1 MLTHLDIRNYAIIE
15 HIELEL
21 GPGMTVLTGETG
33 AGKSI
38 LGDAL
43 SLVLGERGSGNLV
56 RVGEEKAEIV
66 AEFDVRRLPQVQDWL
81 VAQDL
86 DPTDFT
92 CILRRS
98 IGADGRSRAF
108 LNGRPVPVQ
117 SLRELG
123 EILVDI
129 HGQHV
134 HQSLLRRDSQR
145 ELLDGY
151 AGHGPILD
159 ELAHLHRRWQQI
171 AREMQALGGPQ
182 AEREAQAELLRY
194 QVQELH
200 ALALADGEVA
210 ALDEEHGRLANAG
223 RLLEGVQRSAY
234 RLDGEEAGGAQVLLQ
249 DARREVEELVGYD
262 GSLHGVLELL
272 ETAVIHAQEAAAELR
287 RYADSVDLDP
297 ERLQWVEGRID
308 AVHRLARKHRV
319 PPTELPDH
327 LARLEAELS
336 DLERREERLQALKAE
351 RDSVLARYRER
362 AGVLHG
368 SRDRAAQAL
377 AGSVTNNM
385 QELGMRGGQFAIRVQ
400 APPDAPPSPKG
411 TDEVEFLVAANPG
424 QPLLPLSQV
433 ASGGELSRISLA
445 IQVTGARGSGVPTL
459 VFDEVDVGIGGRV
472 AEIVGQQLRRLGETR
487 QVLCITHLPQV
498 ASQGAH
504 HLQVRKHTQDD
515 NTVTHIDALLGEGR
529 VEEIARML
537 GGVEITRQTL
547 AHAKEMIDRAQ
558 AGG

>member
-15 HIELEL
+15 HIDLEL

-43 SLVLGERGSGNLV
+43 SLALGERGSGNLV
-56 RVGEEKAEIV
+56 RLGEEKAEIV
-66 AEFDVRRLPQVQDWL
+66 AEFDVNRLPQVRDWL

-86 DPTDFT
+86 DQPDST

-117 SLRELG
+117 SLRQLG

-129 HGQHV
+129 HGQHA

-145 ELLDGY
+145 QLLDEH

-159 ELAHLHRRWQQI
+159 ELANLQRRWQQV
-171 AREMQALGGPQ
+171 ARETQALGGPQ
-182 AEREAQAELLRY
+182 TERDAQAELLRY
-194 QVQELH
+194 QVQELR

-234 RLDGEEAGGAQVLLQ
+234 WLDGEETGSAHALLG
-249 DARREVEELVGYD
+249 DARREVEELAGYD
-262 GSLHGVLELL
+262 ESLRDILDLL
-272 ETAVIHAQEAAAELR
+272 ETAVINAQEAAAELR
-287 RYADSVDLDP
+287 HYADGVDLDP

-308 AVHRLARKHRV
+308 AIHRLARKHRV
-319 PPTELPDH
+319 PPAELPEH

-336 DLERREERLQALKAE
+336 DLERGEERLQALEAE
-351 RDSVLARYRER
+351 RDSVLERYREQ
-362 AGVLHG
+362 AGALHD
-368 SRDRAAQAL
+368 SRERAAQDL
-377 AGSVTNNM
+377 AESVTRNV
-385 QELGMRGGQFAIRVQ
+385 QELGMPGGQFAIGIRAQ
-400 APPDAPPSPKG
+400 PDAPPSPKG

-424 QPLLPLSQV
+424 QPLQPLSHV

-472 AEIVGQQLRRLGETR
+472 AEIVGQHLRKLGETR

-498 ASQGAH
+498 ASQGTH
-504 HLQVRKHTQDD
+504 HLQVRKQTRDD

-529 VEEIARML
+529 IEEIARML
-537 GGVEITRQTL
+537 GGLEITRQTL
-547 AHAKEMIDRAQ
+547 AHAKEMIERAQ
-558 AGG
+558 AGP